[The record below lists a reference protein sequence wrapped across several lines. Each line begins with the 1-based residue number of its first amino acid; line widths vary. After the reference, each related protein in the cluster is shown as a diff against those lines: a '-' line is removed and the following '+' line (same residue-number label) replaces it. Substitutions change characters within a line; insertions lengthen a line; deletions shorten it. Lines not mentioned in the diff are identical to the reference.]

1 MKIYRVVRWFMLAG
15 AVLVIFLALKSPAP
29 VALPLTPLA
38 TKERAASFKEKMERL
53 QTAQAHGQAGMEA
66 RFTAAEVNAALAQDA
81 IAQPAATV
89 PISAPAS
96 DASPGNVLPIKSTQV
111 NFEGDQVMG
120 QFLTHV
126 YGRDVFITIAGRLGV
141 KDGYATFSPT
151 EFKIGDL
158 SVPVSLVDPQLQKKL
173 TEPENR
179 EKLKLPDFVKSL
191 RVENSQLVVSD

>member
-1 MKIYRVVRWFMLAG
+1 MLAG
-15 AVLVIFLALKSPAP
+15 VVLVIFLALKSPAP

-53 QTAQAHGQAGMEA
+53 QTAQVHGKAGMEA

-81 IAQPAATV
+81 IAQPAAATV
-89 PISAPAS
+89 PISTPAS

-120 QFLTHV
+120 QFVTHV
-126 YGRDVFITIAGRLGV
+126 YGRDVFITIAGRPGV

-158 SVPVSLVDPQLQKKL
+158 SVPVSFVDPQLQKKL
-173 TEPENR
+173 AEPENR

-191 RVENSQLVVSD
+191 RVENNQLVVSD